1 MWCARKSRFE
11 GERNQRLR
19 ERKQRSDDVLCFDR
33 SSNLPVNRRQKEIGK
48 TSCVSRSTAEI
59 SLLPEF
65 LLLFYNFIFL
75 RAHFN
80 LIVCLKINRHR
91 VPKDLFKDVAGVWRH
106 AE

>member
-1 MWCARKSRFE
+1 MRHARQRRFE
-11 GERNQRLR
+11 GDRNQRLR
-19 ERKQRSDDVLCFDR
+19 EGKERSDNALCFDR
-33 SSNLPVNRRQKEIGK
+33 SSNLPLNRRQKGIGK
-48 TSCVSRSTAEI
+48 TSCVPRSTAEI

-75 RAHFN
+75 RAHLN